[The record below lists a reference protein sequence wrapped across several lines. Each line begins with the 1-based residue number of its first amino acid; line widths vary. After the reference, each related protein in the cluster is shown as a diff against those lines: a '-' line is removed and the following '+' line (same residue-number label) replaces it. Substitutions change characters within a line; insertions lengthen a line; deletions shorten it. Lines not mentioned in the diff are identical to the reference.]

1 MRLLALPLL
10 LAVISTPVFAQQE
23 VAIAGLTL
31 TLPDDW
37 TGAVERN
44 ESRAPRQASY
54 TFDNTNAESSL
65 SGSRLIVYRVTGLN
79 GLDRHQWWR
88 GTLAFG
94 YEGARPIAAI
104 TPDEMVFVQ
113 ATGYRTEGN
122 GRLGAIYFT
131 QHGPAFYAIHFS
143 APADVFEE
151 QLPALLDVARTIRFS
166 STGTGS

>member
-10 LAVISTPVFAQQE
+10 FALLAMPVLAQQDIA
-23 VAIAGLTL
+23 VAGVSLS
-31 TLPDDW
+31 LPQGWD
-37 TGAVERN
+37 GPAESN
-44 ESRAPRQASY
+44 ESRAPGQASY

-65 SGSRLIVYRVTGLN
+65 NGARLIVYRVTGLN
-79 GLDRHQWWR
+79 RLDRNQWWR
-88 GTLAFG
+88 GTLRFG
-94 YEGARPIAAI
+94 YAGARPIAAI

-122 GRLGAIYFT
+122 GRLGTIYFT

>member
-10 LAVISTPVFAQQE
+10 FVLFALPVLAQQDIS
-23 VAIAGLTL
+23 VAGVSLS
-31 TLPDDW
+31 LPLSWEGPAESD
-37 TGAVERN
+37 

-54 TFDNTNAESSL
+54 TFDNTNVESSL
-65 SGSRLIVYRVTGLN
+65 NGARLIVYRVTGLN
-79 GLDRHQWWR
+79 GLDRHEWWR

-104 TPDEMVFVQ
+104 TPDEMVFAQ